1 MPDGELVRAF
11 SQVEER
17 RCPTCRT
24 KIVVP
29 EPDGLV
35 VKNAI
40 LRVTAKTGRTVAR
53 CPRCKGWVELPLN
66 YRD

>member
-1 MPDGELVRAF
+1 MAEGSLVRPFAGAEA
-11 SQVEER
+11 Q

-40 LRVTAKTGRTVAR
+40 LRVSGKTGRAAAK
-53 CPRCKGWVELPLN
+53 CPRCKGWVEVPLN
-66 YRD
+66 YRE

>member
-1 MPDGELVRAF
+1 MASGEVVKALSR
-11 SQVEER
+11 VEGR

-29 EPDGLV
+29 EPEGLV

-40 LRVTAKTGRTVAR
+40 LRVSAKTGRTVAK
-53 CPRCKGWVELPLN
+53 CPRCKSWVEVPLN